1 MFTVGTTDSKYL
13 RLIAATREALHAAVA
28 VCKPDAPFSTIGDAI
43 QTVAD
48 RYGCVSVKEFVG
60 HGIGHHMHMPPQ
72 IHHYRNSY
80 PGTMKPG
87 MTFTIEPIF
96 ILVENVV
103 PEQLVCLPDGWT
115 IVTKYGSWSAQVED
129 VIAITEDG
137 HEILTR
143 H

>member
-72 IHHYRNSY
+72 IHHYR
-80 PGTMKPG
+80 
-87 MTFTIEPIF
+87 TFTC
-96 ILVENVV
+96 ILLRALTPCGV
-103 PEQLVCLPDGWT
+103 QHCYALC
-115 IVTKYGSWSAQVED
+115 AQVTHTL
-129 VIAITEDG
+129 VP
-137 HEILTR
+137 
-143 H
+143 